1 MLCFLMAFLLENA
14 YNIERR
20 VDAKFQ
26 PPVDWMK
33 FPLDIEEKK
42 VTCPSSIHRDSQVAS
57 STSTELEPPTKI
69 EVLPPLPW
77 KRLHPKVSKPSSIA
91 AQHKS
96 VYKIPSGTCK
106 ENMRYNKDII
116 RWFQKIDAQRIAH
129 PLLISNHLFYV
140 QSTSNYSLQHPS
152 SFL

>member
-1 MLCFLMAFLLENA
+1 MAFLLENA

-77 KRLHPKVSKPSSIA
+77 KRLHPKVSKPSSPA
-91 AQHKS
+91 ALRKS
-96 VYKIPSGTCK
+96 VYKIPLGACRK
-106 ENMRYNKDII
+106 VVR
-116 RWFQKIDAQRIAH
+116 
-129 PLLISNHLFYV
+129 
-140 QSTSNYSLQHPS
+140 
-152 SFL
+152 